1 MIDDTRALAA
11 RLIAASPLAMSLEDA
26 LRQKRERG
34 AALLAALPAAASQKA
49 EPDFTAP
56 APVPPTITE
65 APEAWDTNFWQ
76 KRETAPPKPAKA
88 KKPGSPPGRRPVGEL
103 DNRHNK
109 FRVIEGDLA
118 DGDVDKPK

>member
-65 APEAWDTNFWQ
+65 APEAWGANFWQ
-76 KRETAPPKPAKA
+76 KRETVPPKAAKA
-88 KKPGSPPGRRPVGEL
+88 KKPKSPAGRRPIGEL
-103 DNRHNK
+103 SDRHNK
-109 FRVIEGDLA
+109 FGVIEGGLA